1 MSPIIGSL
9 GAYPRHSQVAC
20 QSANYKQPSPS
31 LGAPWLSVSASPPP
45 PCGMQFPVGGA
56 VVVVWRVVVGGGGGG
71 GAACVVVVCTVGG
84 GGGIAWVVAAWV
96 VVVGVGV
103 TLGAVGTAV
112 ACPFCGA
119 GLAWWCRFLALCLGF
134 GLAALVVVVAGVDW
148 VVEVVLVAAALWL
161 EVDDEAP
168 QALTTNTS
176 NAALRAV
183 RRSLMAICKDAT
195 HLGLLP
201 GSEQPMNAPQTAS
214 IRDRDTATIR
224 RMEDHIRGSVLVVD
238 DEPTITE
245 VVARYLSRAGYA
257 TRVAANGREALEAA
271 ATQRPDLVVLDLM
284 LPGIDGLE
292 VMRRLRD
299 QDRDRVAVI
308 LLTAKSEES
317 ERVIGLRLGADDYV
331 VKPFSPAE
339 LVARVDAVL
348 RRFDTSR
355 TQEAPI
361 ELSDMTIDPTARQVF
376 VRGEE
381 VQLTH
386 REFDVLLFLARH
398 PGQAFSR
405 NQLMDA
411 VWQYSFYTDTSTV
424 TVHVRRL
431 RSKIEADPARP
442 RHIQTVWGVGYR
454 FQP

>member
-1 MSPIIGSL
+1 L
-9 GAYPRHSQVAC
+9 AGA
-20 QSANYKQPSPS
+20 
-31 LGAPWLSVSASPPP
+31 
-45 PCGMQFPVGGA
+45 A
-56 VVVVWRVVVGGGGGG
+56 VVVV
-71 GAACVVVVCTVGG
+71 
-84 GGGIAWVVAAWV
+84 VAD
-96 VVVGVGV
+96 
-103 TLGAVGTAV
+103 
-112 ACPFCGA
+112 
-119 GLAWWCRFLALCLGF
+119 
-134 GLAALVVVVAGVDW
+134 VVVA
-148 VVEVVLVAAALWL
+148 EVVAAALVLWV
-161 EVDDEAP
+161 EVDDAAP
-168 QALTTNTS
+168 HALTTSVSRT
-176 NAALRAV
+176 AASGMRSCLMV
-183 RRSLMAICKDAT
+183 VKTPRRTGCF
-195 HLGLLP
+195 P
-201 GSEQPMNAPQTAS
+201 GSEQPMNAPPGRS
-214 IRDRDTATIR
+214 IRRRRTATIR
-224 RMEDHIRGSVLVVD
+224 NMEDHVRGSVLVVD

-257 TRVAANGREALEAA
+257 TRVAANGREALDAA

-299 QDRDRVAVI
+299 QDRDRIAVI

-317 ERVIGLRLGADDYV
+317 DRVIGLRLGADDYV

-348 RRFDTSR
+348 RRFDTSKS
-355 TQEAPI
+355 QEAPMQ
-361 ELSDMTIDPTARQVF
+361 LSDMTIDPSARRVH

-386 REFDVLLFLARH
+386 REFEVLLFLARH

-424 TVHVRRL
+424 TVHIRRL
-431 RSKIEADPARP
+431 RSKIEVDPARP
-442 RHIQTVWGVGYR
+442 EHIQTVWGVGYR